1 MATSLPILPLLLIL
15 SLATASDS
23 STLNSFVYGGC
34 SQIKYSSSDV
44 AYTSNL
50 NSLLTSLVNSATYM
64 AYNHF
69 AIAGTSM
76 HEVVY
81 GLYQC
86 RGDLPMPDCA
96 TCVANSV
103 SRLGALCP
111 GSCGGAIQLQGCYVK
126 YDNDTFIGAE
136 DKTVV
141 MKKCGQP
148 TGNQDKIVNR
158 DAVLEGV
165 VGNGGGFY
173 RAGGSKDV
181 AVIAQCVGDLSE
193 GQCQDCLKE
202 SVDQVKME
210 CATSGN
216 GDMYLGKCYV
226 RYTIGG
232 GRGYFNNNGIGG
244 SDDKNRGVK
253 NFALVIGLLAA
264 IVIVIIFLT
273 FICRV
278 FAGSSK

>member
-1 MATSLPILPLLLIL
+1 
-15 SLATASDS
+15 
-23 STLNSFVYGGC
+23 
-34 SQIKYSSSDV
+34 
-44 AYTSNL
+44 
-50 NSLLTSLVNSATYM
+50 
-64 AYNHF
+64 
-69 AIAGTSM
+69 
-76 HEVVY
+76 
-81 GLYQC
+81 
-86 RGDLPMPDCA
+86 MPDCA

-141 MKKCGQP
+141 MKKCGTP
-148 TGNQDKIVNR
+148 TGYQDKLASR
-158 DAVLEGV
+158 DAVLDGV
-165 VGNGGGFY
+165 VGSGGGIY

-181 AVIAQCVGDLSE
+181 AVIAQCVGDLSG
-193 GQCQDCLKE
+193 GQCQDCLQEAVK
-202 SVDQVKME
+202 QVKMT
-210 CATSGN
+210 CATSGY

-232 GRGYFNNNGIGG
+232 GRAFFNSNGIG
-244 SDDKNRGVK
+244 SDKNRGVK

>member
-1 MATSLPILPLLLIL
+1 MATFLPILLPILLL
-15 SLATASDS
+15 SLATASHS

-34 SQIKYSSSDV
+34 SQLKYASDDV

-64 AYNHF
+64 SYNHF
-69 AIAGTSM
+69 AIAGTAP
-76 HEVVY
+76 HDVVY

-86 RGDLPMPDCA
+86 RGDLSMPDCA
-96 TCVANSV
+96 TCVATSV

-111 GSCGGAIQLQGCYVK
+111 GSCGGVLQLQGCYVK
-126 YDNDTFIGAE
+126 YDNDTFIGVE

-141 MKKCGQP
+141 NKKCGQS
-148 TGNQDKIVNR
+148 TGYQDKIANR
-158 DAVLEGV
+158 DAVLDGV
-165 VGNGGGFY
+165 VASGGGIF

-181 AVIAQCVGDLSE
+181 AVIAQCVGDLDGGE
-193 GQCQDCLKE
+193 CQDCLKE
-202 SVDQVKME
+202 SVEQVKMN
-210 CATSGN
+210 CGTSGN

-232 GRGYFNNNGIGG
+232 GRGYFNSNG
-244 SDDKNRGVK
+244 SDKNRGVK

-273 FICRV
+273 FLCRA

>member
-1 MATSLPILPLLLIL
+1 MAPSLPITFPILLLPLFFSL
-15 SLATASDS
+15 SHS
-23 STLNSFVYGGC
+23 STLNSFIYGGC
-34 SQIKYSSSDV
+34 SQLRYSSDDS

-64 AYNHF
+64 SYNHF
-69 AIAGTSM
+69 AVAGTSP
-76 HEVVY
+76 HDVVY
-81 GLYQC
+81 GIYQC
-86 RGDLPMPDCA
+86 RGDLSMPDCA

-111 GSCGGAIQLQGCYVK
+111 GACGGVIQLEGCYVK

-141 MKKCGQP
+141 MKKCGTP
-148 TGNQDKIVNR
+148 TGIADKITNR
-158 DAVLEGV
+158 DAVLDGV
-165 VGNGGGFY
+165 VGGGGEIY

-181 AVIAQCVGDLSE
+181 AVIAQCVGDLNE
-193 GQCQDCLKE
+193 GQCQDCLQEADK
-202 SVDQVKME
+202 QVKMV
-210 CATSGN
+210 CATSGY

-232 GRGYFNNNGIGG
+232 GRAYFNTNNIG
-244 SDDKNRGVK
+244 SDKNKSVK
-253 NFALVIGLLAA
+253 TFALIIGLLAA